1 MKLTSHGKDIRIVV
15 ATPHSEESFKK
26 TDFNKKFH
34 EFKN

>member
-26 TDFNKKFH
+26 GWEKEIPTPWSK
-34 EFKN
+34 